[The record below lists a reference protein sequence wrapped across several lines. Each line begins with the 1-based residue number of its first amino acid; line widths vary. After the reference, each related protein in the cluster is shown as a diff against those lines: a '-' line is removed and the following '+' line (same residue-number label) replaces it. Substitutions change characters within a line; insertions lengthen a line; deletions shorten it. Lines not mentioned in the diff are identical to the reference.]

1 MTGGYLTLDFSD
13 IKIEG
18 VITNQIASLQLG
30 NKKGLYN
37 FLKNN
42 NKPIYVIFSE
52 SMMLSLYYY
61 AGYTEL
67 LNEFKQQGLIPF
79 PRTFLIQLIVDNDT
93 ANNITKNGTIE
104 FRINNLYRVKDTET
118 LSPFSIKIVID
129 SDDNIYTLEL

>member
-1 MTGGYLTLDFSD
+1 MTSGYITLDFSN

-18 VITNQIASLQLG
+18 EIADQIANLQLG

-61 AGYTEL
+61 AGYIAL
-67 LNEFKQQGLIPF
+67 VNLYKQDGTKPY
-79 PRTFLIQLIVDNDT
+79 PRTFLLQLIVDDDG
-93 ANNITKNGTIE
+93 ANIIGKDSIS
-104 FRINNLYRVKDTET
+104 FRINNLRKTSDTGDIS
-118 LSPFSIKIVID
+118 LFSLQIVID
-129 SDDNIYTLEL
+129 SNDNIYTTEI